1 MFRTN
6 ESQLKGRFKMPDGNL
21 LMWKSIDL
29 SHNQYSL
36 LVEGVGLVDGRIGP
50 NMRLVIDAEAVN
62 TLCNTGD
69 LGFLGVTKI
78 YLLSPPWMN
87 RQGQHLLEPL
97 TEIKLQRAD
106 KEPPIYE
113 FVTMTGQTYTSVR
126 EHSSI

>member
-21 LMWKSIDL
+21 LLWKSIDL

-50 NMRLVIDAEAVN
+50 NMRLVSDAEAVN

-69 LGFLGVTKI
+69 LGFLG
-78 YLLSPPWMN
+78 LQNLSTFSPWMN

-97 TEIKLQRAD
+97 TEIKLQSAD